1 MFLFNKSE
9 HLQIVP
15 TCKLLFQTWVTFIS
29 HLVHS
34 EINFKPVKLV
44 KNKNNDNNN
53 KKQMAHSTRVKQIF
67 LVCTSRKGT
76 PSIE

>member
-1 MFLFNKSE
+1 MFLFNTSE

-53 KKQMAHSTRVKQIF
+53 KKKTNGHIPQELNKF
-67 LVCTSRKGT
+67 LLFALAGMY
-76 PSIE
+76 P

>member
-15 TCKLLFQTWVTFIS
+15 TCKLLFQTWITFIS

-44 KNKNNDNNN
+44 KNKNNNNN
-53 KKQMAHSTRVKQIF
+53 KKQM
-67 LVCTSRKGT
+67 GT
-76 PSIE
+76 FHKS

>member
-44 KNKNNDNNN
+44 KNKNNNNN
-53 KKQMAHSTRVKQIF
+53 KLM
-67 LVCTSRKGT
+67 GT
-76 PSIE
+76 FHKS

>member
-53 KKQMAHSTRVKQIF
+53 NNNKKQM
-67 LVCTSRKGT
+67 GT
-76 PSIE
+76 FHKS

>member
-44 KNKNNDNNN
+44 KNKNNNNN
-53 KKQMAHSTRVKQIF
+53 DKKQT
-67 LVCTSRKGT
+67 GT
-76 PSIE
+76 FQKS

>member
-44 KNKNNDNNN
+44 KNK
-53 KKQMAHSTRVKQIF
+53 KKQQQQTNGHIPQELNKF
-67 LVCTSRKGT
+67 LLFALAGT
-76 PSIE
+76 YP

>member
-44 KNKNNDNNN
+44 KNKNNNNN
-53 KKQMAHSTRVKQIF
+53 KQM
-67 LVCTSRKGT
+67 GT
-76 PSIE
+76 LHKS

>member
-29 HLVHS
+29 HLIHS
-34 EINFKPVKLV
+34 EINFTPVKLV
-44 KNKNNDNNN
+44 KNKNNN
-53 KKQMAHSTRVKQIF
+53 KKKTNGHIPRELNKFF
-67 LVCTSRKGT
+67 LLALAGT
-76 PSIE
+76 YT

>member
-44 KNKNNDNNN
+44 KNTNNNNN
-53 KKQMAHSTRVKQIF
+53 KQMGTFHKF
-67 LVCTSRKGT
+67 LLFALAGMY
-76 PSIE
+76 P